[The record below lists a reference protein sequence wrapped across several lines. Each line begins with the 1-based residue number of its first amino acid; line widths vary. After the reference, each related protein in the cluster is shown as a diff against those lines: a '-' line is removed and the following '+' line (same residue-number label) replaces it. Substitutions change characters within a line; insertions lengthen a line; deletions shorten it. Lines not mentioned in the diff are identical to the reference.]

1 MTHSAD
7 LQSLEGFVEMLYVN
21 YRAAIF
27 SVIARYIGKPSERE
41 DVFHDVFVKILRK
54 AEFLSALPQHK
65 LETYLLLMA
74 RGVTIDYLRKN
85 DFYHQS
91 DLPDDMI
98 ADLLHARKLRSSDRV
113 DETDKIELS
122 MMLQCIPP
130 EDVTLLIGRY
140 YLNLDSK
147 ELAEMCD
154 ITPTAVRSRV
164 HRARKRLL
172 EAWKETGLS
181 MGDFIDG

>member
-1 MTHSAD
+1 MARST
-7 LQSLEGFVEMLYVN
+7 QPQYPEGFVEMLYIQ

-27 SVIARYIGKPSERE
+27 SVIARYIVTPSDRE
-41 DVFHDVFVKILRK
+41 DVFHDVFVKILRR
-54 AEFLSALPQHK
+54 AEFLSTLPQHK

-85 DFYHQS
+85 DFYHRS
-91 DLPDDMI
+91 DLSDDI
-98 ADLLHARKLRSSDRV
+98 ILDLLHAQKLQPSDRG
-113 DETDKIELS
+113 DSAEKIELS
-122 MMLQCIPP
+122 MMLECIPA
-130 EDVTLLIGRY
+130 EDVALLIGRY
-140 YLNLDSK
+140 YLNLDTK

-154 ITPTAVRSRV
+154 ITPTALRSRV

-172 EAWKETGLS
+172 EAWKKTGLS

>member
-1 MTHSAD
+1 MARSSKP
-7 LQSLEGFVEMLYVN
+7 QYPEGFVEMLYIQ
-21 YRAAIF
+21 YKAAIY
-27 SVIARYIGKPSERE
+27 SVIARYIEKTSERE
-41 DVFHDVFVKILRK
+41 DVFHDVFVRILHK
-54 AEFLSALPQHK
+54 AEFLSTLPQHK

-85 DFYHQS
+85 DFYHRS
-91 DLPDDMI
+91 DLPDDI
-98 ADLLHARKLRSSDRV
+98 ITELLHARKLRASDRV
-113 DETDKIELS
+113 EQTDKIELS
-122 MMLQCIPP
+122 MMLQCIPA
-130 EDVTLLIGRY
+130 EDVALLIGRY
-140 YLNLDSK
+140 YLNLDTK

>member
-1 MTHSAD
+1 MTHAAD
-7 LQSLEGFVEMLYVN
+7 LQSLEGFVEMLYVQ

-27 SVIARYIGKPSERE
+27 SVIAKYVAKPADRE
-41 DVFHDVFVKILRK
+41 DVFHDVFVRILRR
-54 AEFLSALPQHK
+54 AEFLSTLPQHK

-85 DFYHQS
+85 DFYHQC
-91 DLPDDMI
+91 DLTDDI
-98 ADLLHARKLRSSDRV
+98 ILDLLHVRKLQASDRG
-113 DETDKIELS
+113 DSAEKIELS
-122 MMLQCIPP
+122 MMLQCIPA
-130 EDVTLLIGRY
+130 EDVALLIGRY
-140 YLNLDSK
+140 YLNLDTK